1 MSKYPIAFAAVLSSA
16 ILLLPGEAPAQQ
28 SRPVVIRVENPSQL
42 ERRDETVAIAWTELR
57 RLLPAVTAARV
68 RVVDGIS
75 RGETVSQAYDANA
88 DGQPDSLLFQ
98 VTLMPGASASYVVEA
113 SAPSVAAKPR
123 VHVKFVPERTDVAWE
138 SDRIAYRTYGQ
149 LLWQLENLHTSGVDV
164 WMKRTR
170 DLVLDKWYSAG
181 HDSYHVDKGE
191 GADFFRVGSTLGGGA
206 TAIWRDGKLHRA
218 ENFAKHRIIA
228 DGPIR
233 AAFELEFDPWDAAGL
248 RVTETKRISIDAGQ
262 NLYRQE
268 SVFRAADGSSN
279 DITYAVG
286 LTKRKGLVGSMS
298 RANAWAWLSGWG
310 PVDRTT
316 GGHGDLG
323 TAVMLERDRLVDWK
337 ETDDHYVAIAT
348 ARAGVPV
355 IHYIGAGWTPSGD
368 FDHAE
373 DWWAHLD
380 AHAQRLAAPLRVT
393 VGREGT
399 AR

>member
-1 MSKYPIAFAAVLSSA
+1 MKKIAVAIAF
-16 ILLLPGEAPAQQ
+16 LLLPAALKAQP
-28 SRPVVIRVENPSQL
+28 SRPVVVRVENPTQL
-42 ERRDETVAIAWTELR
+42 VRRDETVAIAWAELR
-57 RLLPAVTAARV
+57 RLLPAVTVTRV
-68 RVVDGIS
+68 RVVAPTT
-75 RGETVSQAYDANA
+75 RGETVSQVYDADA

-98 VTLMPGASASYVVEA
+98 ANLLPGETAVYHVEA
-113 SAPSVAAKPR
+113 IAPAIEAKPR

-218 ENFAKHRIIA
+218 ENFAKHRLIA

-233 AAFELEFDPWDAAGL
+233 AAFELEFDPWDAGGI
-248 RVTETKRISIDAGQ
+248 RVTETKRIHIDAGQ

-268 SVFRAADGSSN
+268 STFRPAAGGADE
-279 DITYAVG
+279 ITYAVG
-286 LTKRKGLVGSMS
+286 FTKRRGLVGSMS
-298 RANAWAWLSGWG
+298 RTNAWAWLSGWG

-323 TAVMLERDRLVDWK
+323 TAVMLERSRLVDWK

-368 FDHAE
+368 FDRAE

-380 AHAQRLAAPLRVT
+380 ALAQRLAAPLRVT

-399 AR
+399 VR

>member
-1 MSKYPIAFAAVLSSA
+1 MLRLPTAVMIAA
-16 ILLLPGEAPAQQ
+16 LLLPTVSEAQAV
-28 SRPVVIRVENPSQL
+28 RPVVIRVENPSQL
-42 ERRDETVAIAWTELR
+42 ERRDETVAVAWAELR
-57 RLLPAVTAARV
+57 RLLPSVNPGRIRVLDATSRREVVTQV
-68 RVVDGIS
+68 
-75 RGETVSQAYDANA
+75 YDHDA

-98 VTLMPGASASYVVEA
+98 VSLLPGESAVYEADAVASSLTI
-113 SAPSVAAKPR
+113 KPR

-138 SDRIAYRTYGQ
+138 SDRIAFRTYGQ

-191 GADFFRVGSTLGGGA
+191 GADYFRVGSTLGGGA

-233 AAFELEFDPWDAAGL
+233 AAFELEFDPWDAGGL
-248 RVTETKRISIDAGQ
+248 RVTERKRIAIDAGQ

-268 SVFRAADGSSN
+268 SVFRTEGAGGDV
-279 DITYAVG
+279 TYAVG
-286 LTKRKGLVGSMS
+286 FTKRKGLVGSMS

-323 TAVMLERDRLVDWK
+323 TAVMLERARLVDWK

-368 FDHAE
+368 FDRAE

-380 AHAQRLAAPLRVT
+380 ALAQRLAAPLRVT

>member
-1 MSKYPIAFAAVLSSA
+1 MVLAAVLSGA
-16 ILLLPGEAPAQQ
+16 VFLLPGESWAQQ
-28 SRPVVIRVENPSQL
+28 SRPLVVRVENPTQL
-42 ERRDETVAIAWTELR
+42 ERRDETVAVAWAELR
-57 RLLPAVTAARV
+57 RLLPAISPGRV
-68 RVVDGIS
+68 RLLDATT
-75 RGETVSQAYDANA
+75 RGEIVSQAYDANA

-98 VTLMPGASASYVVEA
+98 VSLMPGASVSYQVEA
-113 SAPSVAAKPR
+113 TAPSAPAKPR

-268 SVFRAADGSSN
+268 SVFRAADVSAG

-286 LTKRKGLVGSMS
+286 FTKRKGLVGSMS

-323 TAVMLERDRLVDWK
+323 TAVMLERSRLVEWK

-380 AHAQRLAAPLRVT
+380 AQAQRLAAPLRVT